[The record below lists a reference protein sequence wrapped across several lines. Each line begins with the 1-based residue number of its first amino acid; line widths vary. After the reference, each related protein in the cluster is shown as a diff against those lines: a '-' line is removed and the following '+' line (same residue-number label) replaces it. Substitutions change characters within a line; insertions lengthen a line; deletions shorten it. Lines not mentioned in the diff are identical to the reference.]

1 MPKLSQ
7 FASADKI
14 LKYAALLVMGKNLT
28 SALYNDTPKR
38 EKVFEK
44 KNTIKTLKI
53 TKRSPAYK
61 S

>member
-14 LKYAALLVMGKNLT
+14 LKYAPLLVMGRNLT

-44 KNTIKTLKI
+44 KIL
-53 TKRSPAYK
+53 
-61 S
+61 

>member
-7 FASADKI
+7 FVSADKI
-14 LKYAALLVMGKNLT
+14 LKYAPLLVMGKNLT
-28 SALYNDTPKR
+28 SALYNDTLKR

-44 KNTIKTLKI
+44 KNTIKILKI
-53 TKRSPAYK
+53 TKRSPTYK

>member
-14 LKYAALLVMGKNLT
+14 LKYAPLLVMDKNLT
-28 SALYNDTPKR
+28 SDLYNDTPKR